1 MYNNTSSTA
10 VYKLFHYLI
19 NKVNVRSSRN
29 YNSVTFKKR
38 ISFFIYCTSIL
49 LTTIHLTDNKDFVDW
64 ARPMI
69 YMGRNRDI
77 KYVDD
82 KLMASGYN
90 MYMTPETAE
99 LGLFN
104 FNDRINFGFDD
115 KDIADNNHYKDIS
128 NLDWYDD

>member
-1 MYNNTSSTA
+1 M
-10 VYKLFHYLI
+10 I
-19 NKVNVRSSRN
+19 
-29 YNSVTFKKR
+29 
-38 ISFFIYCTSIL
+38 
-49 LTTIHLTDNKDFVDW
+49 LTDNKDFVDW